1 MNRTRLLLAT
11 LAAALILLSW
21 GGVLSVR
28 AGLVQESLDIGGIPA
43 IFLAPADG
51 ENLPAVL
58 VGHGFA
64 GSKQLMLGYGY
75 TLAQAGY
82 AVLLWDFASH
92 GANALPISAHPVQ
105 SDVDAVYAALIARPE
120 VDPTRV
126 GIMGHSRGSGAA
138 MSAAIRNPERYAA
151 VVAISPTGADV
162 TPTLPRNILFQAGTW
177 EPGFLANAERLLAA
191 AGGPNPDLA
200 AGLGRAIYEIPNA
213 EHISILFRPLS
224 HHLTVAWFDSTFD
237 HVSRAMI
244 TDRRI
249 GWYGLHLLAWMV
261 MLAAISPL
269 WRERSPSI
277 TVGSRWRPWLGIVLA
292 PVLALGALMLLNR
305 VVAVGSLGGMLVGS
319 AVAVWFL
326 VAGLAWLAVIGG
338 FGRLRGEQIGR
349 DLLLG
354 VGLFVLLSLA
364 FGVMAQSVWVHW
376 WPNMVR
382 LTRWP
387 LLVLGVFPWFLAVA
401 LTQQSLNAW
410 MRPLWWL
417 VKSVIVLVG
426 LIALQINVPGLTI
439 LGLMA
444 PIIPILFIIL
454 DFANVHVRRPWAYAL
469 GSALFLGWVLATV
482 FPLSG

>member
-1 MNRTRLLLAT
+1 
-11 LAAALILLSW
+11 
-21 GGVLSVR
+21 VLSVR

-138 MSAAIRNPERYAA
+138 MSAAIRNPERFAA
-151 VVAISPTGADV
+151 VVAISPTGAEV

-177 EPGFLANAERLLAA
+177 EPRFLANAERLLAA

-200 AGLGRAIYEIPNA
+200 AGLGRAIYAIPNA

-224 HHLTVAWFDSTFD
+224 HHLTLAWFDATFD
-237 HVSRAMI
+237 HTSRAMI
-244 TDRRI
+244 TDARI
-249 GWYGLHLLAWMV
+249 GWYGLHLLAWML
-261 MLAAISPL
+261 MLAALSPL
-269 WRERSPSI
+269 WRERTPSI
-277 TVGSRWRPWLGIVLA
+277 VVGSRWRPWLGIVLA
-292 PVLALGALMLLNR
+292 PVIALGALMLLNR

-326 VAGLAWLAVIGG
+326 VAGLVWLIVIGG
-338 FGRLRGEQIGR
+338 FGRLRGDQIGR
-349 DLLLG
+349 DLLVG

-376 WPNMVR
+376 WPNGVR
-382 LTRWP
+382 LMRWP
-387 LLVLGVFPWFLAVA
+387 LLVVGVLPWFLAVA
-401 LTQQSLNAW
+401 LTQYSLKTW

-426 LIALQINVPGLTI
+426 LIALQRMVPGLTI

-444 PIIPILFIIL
+444 PIIPILFVIL

-469 GSALFLGWVLATV
+469 GSSLFLGWVLATV